1 MRLVCVLLWNRR
13 ITRPCCTY
21 VEQVLTALPSS
32 LSPPL
37 TFIFLMST
45 AETGPNLR
53 ELIHEYIVQM
63 QPPLSSQWRALTNT
77 TEHGD
82 VEVMSYD
89 DEPFNFTKAQN
100 RLVHMSRIR
109 RMCRLL
115 VDCDDNTTS
124 KKAIE
129 EEAEEESEENEE
141 GEDPTPPTTSPPITA
156 GTGTVAM
163 ARCWRDIVH
172 MEVTQTLKKFDST
185 DSPHMVASDVLNIY
199 NQLKQA
205 MLELFGGHSQFALA
219 LKEGFSKAFQSL
231 DEVTGVR
238 VSGACVHVCAVGV
251 NLLHRNLV
259 PLLLPLVL

>member
-1 MRLVCVLLWNRR
+1 MTGNKRKQDHPGVVNESHPRRMLVLVCLLSW
-13 ITRPCCTY
+13 
-21 VEQVLTALPSS
+21 
-32 LSPPL
+32 
-37 TFIFLMST
+37 
-45 AETGPNLR
+45 
-53 ELIHEYIVQM
+53 
-63 QPPLSSQWRALTNT
+63 
-77 TEHGD
+77 
-82 VEVMSYD
+82 
-89 DEPFNFTKAQN
+89 
-100 RLVHMSRIR
+100 
-109 RMCRLL
+109 
-115 VDCDDNTTS
+115 
-124 KKAIE
+124 
-129 EEAEEESEENEE
+129 
-141 GEDPTPPTTSPPITA
+141 TA

>member
-1 MRLVCVLLWNRR
+1 
-13 ITRPCCTY
+13 
-21 VEQVLTALPSS
+21 
-32 LSPPL
+32 
-37 TFIFLMST
+37 MST